1 MAFIDSPS
9 PPNFPMWK
17 FSEIETKAFL
27 GGSRSSLAIFLFWD
41 SLPPPPPS
49 IFLQVRS
56 KEIWGKGGGEEKRR
70 RQSLNRGCRKEG
82 RKDPFYRRFLF
93 PFLYGGG
100 GGGDDSQDL
109 CVVVVVVVVVAGRIQ
124 TSRKCKQV
132 LLPLFCFSFLLP
144 SFLPFLVEFCSEQS
158 DNGGEGG
165 TGRKGGIQ
173 MRSRQG
179 RGRRNPRHQKV
190 WLPGIRNTATVR
202 GRGFRRR

>member
-1 MAFIDSPS
+1 M
-9 PPNFPMWK
+9 
-17 FSEIETKAFL
+17 
-27 GGSRSSLAIFLFWD
+27 AIFLFWD

-56 KEIWGKGGGEEKRR
+56 KEIWGKEGGEEKRR

-82 RKDPFYRRFLF
+82 KTPFTVVFSFRFYTGEEEEEITAKISASSSSSSS
-93 PFLYGGG
+93 PSSQGG
-100 GGGDDSQDL
+100 S
-109 CVVVVVVVVVAGRIQ
+109 
-124 TSRKCKQV
+124 KQAESV
-132 LLPLFCFSFLLP
+132 SKSSPLFCFSFLLP
-144 SFLPFLVEFCSEQS
+144 PSLPSLVEFCSEQS

-165 TGRKGGIQ
+165 TGRRGGIQ